1 MGRGGGGGKG
11 SGGGGRTGGGGGRVS
26 RTREAGGGS
35 AGGGGGGGVKV
46 EDLDMEDK
54 VIVADYIGGM
64 GEQEFAELTDAI
76 PEDINMWG
84 GGGVNEYINIE
95 QSFNNLSKA
104 EQASLLKYAD
114 KLEGALN
121 KVEDWEGTAYRVIDE
136 TFASGYNNMEI
147 QTATKMGPLTANYT
161 PGSVVNMKGF
171 TSASR
176 STDAELFSY
185 KNTVGAQNT
194 RIKIIAKHGKS
205 VENVAGF
212 YKTQYEIL
220 FNRNANFKVM
230 SREWN
235 PKQQTWDVTMAEL

>member
-76 PEDINMWG
+76 PE
-84 GGGVNEYINIE
+84 
-95 QSFNNLSKA
+95 
-104 EQASLLKYAD
+104 KYAD

-136 TFASGYNNMEI
+136 TFASGYNDMAI

-161 PGSVVNMKGF
+161 PGTVINMKGF

-176 STDAELFSY
+176 STDAEMFSY

-194 RIKIIAKHGKS
+194 RIKIQAKHGKS
-205 VENVAGF
+205 VEKVAGF
-212 YKTQYEIL
+212 YETQYEIL

-235 PKQQTWDVTMAEL
+235 PKQQTWDVVMAEL